1 MKFYNS
7 VFTFMAVFLK
17 KVFAQLEYSHDHLT
31 CFRIKDSSLK
41 LQGVVLTMDANQA
54 QKEFTINKCELQENK
69 GALRMCIPS
78 TKKVQQGFADPS
90 LGGLVG
96 AYDPERC
103 LQNDFLCYKAMCTKT
118 NKQRLVADQFN
129 KKGQSRKVKFV
140 KKGIEICT
148 PAWKLTKKGQ
158 LVVVECGAPTTGP
171 SAASP
176 TRAPTQS
183 APSSPAPTRTECT
196 TPCTSSA
203 LVKLLP
209 PTGTV
214 YSDFGR
220 SVTVSGD
227 TLVIGSHES
236 GSAGTRSGAAYV
248 FSRLTLGG
256 WVQTQRLVASD
267 VTPYDYF
274 AWDSA
279 FDGDTLVFG
288 SKFNSV
294 GAAYVF
300 KFQAGLWT
308 ETQKLTAATDGAAN
322 DYFGENVAVRGDTLV
337 VGAYGDQ
344 DWGPYSGS
352 AYIFSLQSG
361 TWVQSAKLVA
371 PDGATQDNFGESV
384 AVSPGL
390 VAVGARFQD
399 QGGFNAGAVYV
410 YTDTLGSW
418 TLAQKLLASD
428 GGTMAK
434 FGESVA
440 MSGGTLAVGAPCQ
453 GCPNVVGSVY
463 VFSCTAAGA
472 CTETDKL
479 LAADG
484 AAYDNFG
491 RSVAMSCNTIIVGA
505 GGDEDNGQESG
516 SAYIFT
522 RQLSGGWLQTDKIVP
537 TDGAMRDLFGWSVAI
552 STHTVAAVAYPFYNS
567 PGSAYVK
574 EVCDS

>member
-1 MKFYNS
+1 MKFHNL

-31 CFRIKDSSLK
+31 CFRIKDNSLK
-41 LQGVVLTMDANQA
+41 LQGVVLALDANQA
-54 QKEFTINKCELQENK
+54 QKEFTIQKCELAQNK
-69 GALRMCIPS
+69 GALRMCVPS
-78 TKKVQQGFADPS
+78 TKKVQQGFTDPS
-90 LGGLVG
+90 LGGLVA

-103 LQNDFLCYKAMCTKT
+103 LQNDFLCYKATCTKT
-118 NKQRLVADQFN
+118 NKQRFVADQFN
-129 KKGQSRKVKFV
+129 KKGLSRKAKFL

-148 PAWKLTKKGQ
+148 PAWKITKKGN
-158 LVVVECGAPTTGP
+158 LVVVECGTPTAGP
-171 SAASP
+171 SAA
-176 TRAPTQS
+176 APTNAPFPS
-183 APSSPAPTRTECT
+183 GPSSSAPTRTECA

-203 LVKLLP
+203 LVKLTP
-209 PTGTV
+209 PAGTV

-220 SVTVSGD
+220 SAVVSGD

-236 GSAGTRSGAAYV
+236 GSAGTKSGAAYV
-248 FSRLTLGG
+248 FSRMTSGA

-279 FDGDTLVFG
+279 FDGDTMVFG
-288 SKFNSV
+288 STFNSV

-300 KFQAGLWT
+300 TFQAGLWT
-308 ETQKLTAATDGAAN
+308 ETQKLTAADGAMN
-322 DYFGENVAVRGDTLV
+322 DYFGRNVAVRGDTLV

-352 AYIFSLQSG
+352 AYVFSLQSG
-361 TWVQSAKLVA
+361 TWVQTAKLVA
-371 PDGATQDNFGESV
+371 PVTDGAMQDNFGESV

-399 QGGFNAGAVYV
+399 EGGHNAGAVYV
-410 YTDTLGSW
+410 YTPDTLGSW
-418 TLAQKLLASD
+418 TLTQKLLASD

-440 MSGGTLAVGAPCQ
+440 MSGGTIAVGAPCQ

-463 VFSCTAAGA
+463 VFSCTVAGA

-484 AAYDNFG
+484 AASDKFG
-491 RSVAMSCNTIIVGA
+491 ASVAISCNTIVVGA
-505 GGDEDNGQESG
+505 AGDEDNGGESG

-522 RQLSGGWLQTDKIVP
+522 RQLSGGWLETDKIVP
-537 TDGAMRDLFGWSVAI
+537 TDGALQDLFGWHVA
-552 STHTVAAVAYPFYNS
+552 
-567 PGSAYVK
+567 
-574 EVCDS
+574 